1 MNNFKLTVDL
11 VPKSSW
17 FSNVR
22 SAVSAKQWKDISSI
36 FFKKSNY
43 LCEIC
48 GGKGKKHPVECHEIW
63 NYDDNLLI
71 QKLEGM
77 IALCPDCHMV
87 KHIGLAQVHGKFNK
101 AIRHFTKIN
110 NCSKK
115 VAEEYIAD
123 SFKLWAIRSDKKWTL
138 DLSYLSGFNIKL

>member
-22 SAVSAKQWKDISSI
+22 SAVSVKQWKEISSI
-36 FFKKSNY
+36 IFKKSNY
-43 LCEIC
+43 LCEVC
-48 GGKGKKHPVECHEIW
+48 GGQGKKHPVECHEVW
-63 NYDDNLLI
+63 NYDDNFLI
-71 QKLEGM
+71 QKLERM
-77 IALCPDCHMV
+77 VALCPDCHMV

-101 AIRHFTKIN
+101 AIRHFIKIN

-115 VAEEYIAD
+115 AAEEYIAH
-123 SFKLWAIRSDKKWTL
+123 SFKLWADRSNKDWKL
-138 DLSYLSGFNIKL
+138 DLSYLSVFNIKI